1 MDVFTGVAAALVT
14 LLDRGWGVDNSATA
28 ALAGDPVGRGMRGML
43 VCGITGEVTAL
54 SDDERLPLSA
64 SVCAA

>member
-14 LLDRGWGVDNSATA
+14 LLDRGRGVDNSATA
-28 ALAGDPVGRGMRGML
+28 ALAGDLVGRGMRGML

-64 SVCAA
+64 SVRAA